1 MPDEPFTS
9 QSLQDYDGQD
19 GRPAYVAYRG
29 QVYDVSDSKLWRG
42 GRHVRRHQAGQDLSD
57 AFAAAPHDE
66 SVLGRVPRVGQ
77 IEPAAAETSDTHPW
91 LDLYF
96 DQHPHPVTVHFPV
109 ALTLVATAFLGLSLL
124 TGNTALET
132 SAYYVLLAGTVTAP
146 FTILTGAS
154 SWWFNYG
161 HRLTPTFKGK
171 LSASLLLFPLQ
182 VITLVI
188 WTGQRGAVAGR
199 EGAAWLLLGLAL
211 IMSALVGL
219 LGKLGGQLSF
229 PARK

>member
-1 MPDEPFTS
+1 
-9 QSLQDYDGQD
+9 
-19 GRPAYVAYRG
+19 
-29 QVYDVSDSKLWRG
+29 VSDSKLWRG
-42 GRHVRRHQAGQDLSD
+42 GRHVRRHQAGQDLTD
-57 AFAAAPHDE
+57 VFAAAPHDE
-66 SVLGRVPRVGQ
+66 SVLERVPRVGQ
-77 IEPAAAETSDTHPW
+77 LTPSTAETPDTHPL

-124 TGNTALET
+124 TGKTALET

-146 FTILTGAS
+146 LTILTGAS

-161 HRLTPTFKGK
+161 HRLTSTFKGK
-171 LSASLLLFPLQ
+171 IGASLLLFPLQ
-182 VITLVI
+182 VITLVV
-188 WTGQRGAVAGR
+188 WTGQRGAVVGR
-199 EGAAWLLLGLAL
+199 EGTAWLLLGLAL
-211 IMSALVGL
+211 VMSALVGI

>member
-1 MPDEPFTS
+1 MPDQTFTP
-9 QSLQDYDGQD
+9 QSLQEHDGQE

-42 GRHVRRHQAGQDLSD
+42 GQHVRRHQAGQDLSD

-66 SVLGRVPRVGQ
+66 SVLERMPRVGQ
-77 IEPAAAETSDTHPW
+77 LAPVASEAPATHPW
-91 LDLYF
+91 LDFYF

-109 ALTLVATAFLGLSLL
+109 ALTVVATAFLGLSLL
-124 TGNTALET
+124 TGEAALET

-161 HRLTPTFKGK
+161 RRLTPTFKGK
-171 LSASLLLFPLQ
+171 LGASLLLFPLQ

-199 EGAAWLLLGLAL
+199 EGIAWLLIGLAL
-211 IMSALVGL
+211 LMSALVGI

-229 PARK
+229 PSRK